1 MSQRM
6 LGMLVAAAFAIA
18 TPFANAGTQCGC
30 GQVAS
35 PCSDCYGSSVVDPYS
50 TGGIVQGGV
59 VSGGFVS
66 GGVINNGIV
75 SGGIVGGGVDGIVS
89 GGIVGGGVAGGI
101 VGGGGCCGSTVQYQ
115 SRTVYES
122 QMQTQMRTVTRTRMR
137 TETRTREYT
146 VNLSLIHI

>member
-66 GGVINNGIV
+66 GGGIDSGIV
-75 SGGIVGGGVDGIVS
+75 SGGFVGGGVVDGGVS
-89 GGIVGGGVAGGI
+89 GAIVGVRRRNCE
-101 VGGGGCCGSTVQYQ
+101 CCRYQ
-115 SRTVYES
+115 HA
-122 QMQTQMRTVTRTRMR
+122 QQT
-137 TETRTREYT
+137 
-146 VNLSLIHI
+146 L

>member
-6 LGMLVAAAFAIA
+6 LGMLVAAAFAFA
-18 TPFANAGTQCGC
+18 TPYANAGTQCGC

-59 VSGGFVS
+59 VSGGFVGGGMIDNGMS
-66 GGVINNGIV
+66 GGGF
-75 SGGIVGGGVDGIVS
+75 VGGGVVN
-89 GGIVGGGVAGGI
+89 GGGVAGAI

-122 QMQTQMRTVTRTRMR
+122 QMQTKNA
-137 TETRTREYT
+137 Y
-146 VNLSLIHI
+146 SDSYSYAY